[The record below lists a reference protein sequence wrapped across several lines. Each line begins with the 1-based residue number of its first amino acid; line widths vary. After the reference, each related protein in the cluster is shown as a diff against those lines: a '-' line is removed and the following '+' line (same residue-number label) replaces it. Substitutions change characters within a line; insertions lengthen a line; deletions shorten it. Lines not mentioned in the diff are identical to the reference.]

1 MEGRIIIIDGNSL
14 INRAYYAMQNPMM
27 TKDGIYTQAI
37 YGFIN
42 MLSKIEKEYEPSYIA
57 VAWDLKAPTFRHKEY
72 DEYKAGRRKMPME
85 LAMQIPLIQE
95 ILEAKNIMNLSME
108 GYEADDII
116 GTLAK
121 ESEKK
126 GLKPLIITGDKDALQ
141 LTSDTIQVLITK
153 RGISEF
159 DLYDREK
166 MMERYGLTP
175 DQFIDL
181 KGLMGDQSDN
191 IPGIPGVGE
200 KTGIELLK
208 AFGNIESLLERTDEI
223 SKPKLREKVETFANQ
238 ARMSRRLAEIIT
250 NVPIEIDYENLK
262 YREPDYHKL
271 IDLYSKL
278 EFNSFLKK
286 INTGGSISQ
295 GQTSSS
301 KEESS
306 FEKSEI
312 NIEPKEK
319 IYASNIDELNSI
331 RIENKE
337 DVFIKVFS
345 DYSHINIPDII
356 GLSVLTKDYY
366 CYVTGMEAIKEV
378 VSLLNKNKVN
388 INGHGL
394 VNDIYSLI
402 MNDISLDEISV
413 SFDSEIASYLV
424 DPARSGY
431 SIKALMMEN
440 FHVEMQDEKEFRKDL
455 GQMDIFGSQDKEY
468 IEYGFQSTSAVAKL
482 KNVLI
487 PELEEKDLNRV
498 YYNVELPLVMVLAS
512 MEKEGFAVEEKELD
526 SFGKKLKSEIESI
539 TKDIYESAKEEFN
552 INSTQQLGEILFDKL
567 GLTAGKK
574 TKRGYSTSAE
584 ILERI
589 QDEHPIVPLVLR
601 YRMLTKL
608 NSTYVD
614 GLKPLIGFDGKIRA
628 HFQQTVTATGRIS
641 CTEPNLQNIP
651 IRNEYG
657 RLLRKSFIPRDKEH
671 ILVGADYSQIELRVL
686 AHLSEDESLIE
697 AFNKGDDIHRA
708 TAARVFNI
716 PYDEVTSLDRSK
728 AKAVNFGVI
737 YGMSG
742 FGLSEELGITKKEAE
757 NYIKDYFEKHPKV
770 KSYMDSQIAMA
781 KKEGYTE
788 TIMGRRRYIP
798 EIKSPAFMVRSLGER
813 LAMNSP
819 IQGSA
824 ADIIK
829 IAMVKVWNELN
840 NRNMESKLIL
850 QVHDELIIDTLKSE
864 LDDVKELLVRN
875 MMEAM
880 DLKVKLVSDLNTG
893 NTWYDLK

>member
-42 MLSKIEKEYEPSYIA
+42 MLSKIEKEYEPGYIA

-72 DEYKAGRRKMPME
+72 EEYKAGRRKMPME
-85 LAMQIPLIQE
+85 LAMQIPLMQE

-159 DLYDREK
+159 DLYDSEK

-208 AFGNIESLLERTDEI
+208 TFGNIESLLERTDEI

-319 IYASNIDELNSI
+319 IYASNIDELSNI

-356 GLSVLTKDYY
+356 GLCVLTKDYY

-378 VSLLNKNKVN
+378 VSLLNKNK
-388 INGHGL
+388 

-431 SIKALMMEN
+431 SLKALMMEN
-440 FHVEMQDEKEFRKDL
+440 FHVEMQDEKEFLKDL
-455 GQMDIFGSQDKEY
+455 GQMDIFGTQDKEY
-468 IEYGFQSTSAVAKL
+468 MEYGFQSTSAVAKL

-552 INSTQQLGEILFDKL
+552 INSTQQLGEILFEKL